1 MVADTNPD
9 FIWVDDDIR
18 MHNHGVA
25 WGCFCPICLDIFA
38 KTTGC
43 QMTREE
49 LAGAF
54 DNPDSGEIREW
65 WVKQNNATIESLL
78 VDVKNAIRGVNPKI
92 AIGKM
97 SWGPGWTTYSGKTSS
112 NWFTALDATKARPG
126 GGFYTDATPIA
137 MFEKVLECGR
147 QIISLPSQIEDIQY
161 ELENFPYQKLKKSA
175 TAVVNECSL
184 ALAYGLNGVAFN
196 VLGLGMSPQ
205 FEDYLSWIDAIP
217 TTRTLWEKWVKHTA
231 GMPVGGLWPAWNS
244 EIMARRTV
252 KIGENWLGFPGQYNI
267 NKPTVLGEIGLP
279 LSAEK
284 SKNGTILCGRIAEA
298 FTDEELKEILAG
310 GVFMDSV
317 ALETITER
325 GFGSLAGVRIAQRLD
340 NGLWERF
347 TDDELN
353 GNAAG
358 NVRDARIEFWGDAKG
373 MGDVLEPIGE
383 NVRVLSVIEDY
394 FCRPR
399 GAGMTAYVNE
409 LGGRVVVAGYAQWIF
424 LHSVAKRL
432 QLQNVADWIS
442 SNTMPVRIDETV
454 PLLAVVRVA
463 DDNKYG
469 AVMLLNAGMD
479 LIPEAT
485 IHLRFKSGKAKLLR
499 IGHDEVII
507 DVIPEENGGVLKLKN
522 IEPWG
527 LRVIIIEKN

>member
-1 MVADTNPD
+1 
-9 FIWVDDDIR
+9 
-18 MHNHGVA
+18 
-25 WGCFCPICLDIFA
+25 
-38 KTTGC
+38 
-43 QMTREE
+43 
-49 LAGAF
+49 
-54 DNPDSGEIREW
+54 
-65 WVKQNNATIESLL
+65 
-78 VDVKNAIRGVNPKI
+78 
-92 AIGKM
+92 
-97 SWGPGWTTYSGKTSS
+97 
-112 NWFTALDATKARPG
+112 
-126 GGFYTDATPIA
+126 
-137 MFEKVLECGR
+137 
-147 QIISLPSQIEDIQY
+147 
-161 ELENFPYQKLKKSA
+161 
-175 TAVVNECSL
+175 
-184 ALAYGLNGVAFN
+184 
-196 VLGLGMSPQ
+196 
-205 FEDYLSWIDAIP
+205 
-217 TTRTLWEKWVKHTA
+217 
-231 GMPVGGLWPAWNS
+231 
-244 EIMARRTV
+244 
-252 KIGENWLGFPGQYNI
+252 
-267 NKPTVLGEIGLP
+267 
-279 LSAEK
+279 
-284 SKNGTILCGRIAEA
+284 
-298 FTDEELKEILAG
+298 
-310 GVFMDSV
+310 
-317 ALETITER
+317 
-325 GFGSLAGVRIAQRLD
+325 
-340 NGLWERF
+340 LWERF